1 MLALLLYTKTLLCQI
16 HVSLPTNLS
25 VPFDCYDTQAEALP
39 LEEESNSTKV
49 TEKNIPCVVV

>member
-16 HVSLPTNLS
+16 RVSLPTNLS
-25 VPFDCYDTQAEALP
+25 VPFDCYDIQAETLP
-39 LEEESNSTKV
+39 LEEENNSIKV